1 MIKKIY
7 IFIFFFITGCGYQPI
22 YINEITNNYSFKE
35 ITLIG
40 NSRINKS
47 VVSALNLK
55 IDNTGDNN
63 DEVIISSDISIFET
77 SKNSKGQVASYRT
90 SININF
96 KIKNNEEIIKNKSFT
111 KDFSYN
117 NKENKFKLVEYQ
129 KDVEKSLTK
138 KVIEEIIIDL
148 NL

>member
-1 MIKKIY
+1 MIKKFFIL
-7 IFIFFFITGCGYQPI
+7 IFFFITGCGCQPI
-22 YINEITNNYSFKE
+22 YINESKNNYSFKE

-40 NSRINKS
+40 NNRINQNI
-47 VVSALNLK
+47 VSALNLK
-55 IDNTGDNN
+55 VDNIGGSNN
-63 DEVIISSDISIFET
+63 EVIISSDINIFET

-96 KIKNNEEIIKNKSFT
+96 KIRNKEEIIKNKNFT

-129 KDVEKSLTK
+129 KDVEKSLIK
-138 KVIEEIIIDL
+138 KIIEEIIIDL

>member
-22 YINEITNNYSFKE
+22 YINEVTNNYSFKE

-96 KIKNNEEIIKNKSFT
+96 KIKNNEEIVKNKNFT

-138 KVIEEIIIDL
+138 KIIEEIIIDL

>member
-1 MIKKIY
+1 MIKKIF
-7 IFIFFFITGCGYQPI
+7 ILIFFFITGCGYQPI
-22 YINEITNNYSFKE
+22 YINESKNNYSFKE

-40 NSRINKS
+40 NNKINQN

-55 IDNTGDNN
+55 VDNTGGSNN
-63 DEVIISSDISIFET
+63 EVIISSDINIFET

-96 KIKNNEEIIKNKSFT
+96 KIKNNEEIIKNKNFT